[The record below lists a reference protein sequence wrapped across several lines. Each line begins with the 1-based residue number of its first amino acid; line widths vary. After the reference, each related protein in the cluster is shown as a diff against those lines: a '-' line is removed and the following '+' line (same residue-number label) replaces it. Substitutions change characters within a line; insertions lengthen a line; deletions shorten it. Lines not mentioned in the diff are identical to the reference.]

1 MHYFDKNALKLSHAH
16 FKAHIKEGDTV
27 IDATAG
33 RGRDTLLLS
42 TLVGKNGR
50 VFAFDIQEE
59 ALRST
64 KALLSEHGRENVT
77 LILDSHHKLCDHV
90 KEAAAVVFNFG
101 FLPGGDHTVFFRPD
115 TSIKAIEAALSIL
128 RDDGFVSLCIYYGGD
143 TGFEERD
150 AILSWLQKLDQ
161 KKYTVMLQSFYN
173 RRNCPPLF
181 AVIEKNQTDAPFS
194 PSAASV

>member
-16 FKAHIKEGDTV
+16 FRAHIKEGDTV

-42 TLVGKNGR
+42 ELVGKSGK

-59 ALRST
+59 AICST
-64 KALLSEHGRENVT
+64 KALLSENERDNVT
-77 LILDSHHKLCDHV
+77 LILDSHHKMAGYV
-90 KEAAAVVFNFG
+90 QEAAAVVFNFG
-101 FLPGGDHTVFFRPD
+101 FLPGGDHSVFSHPD
-115 TSIKAIEAALSIL
+115 TSIKAIDASLSIL
-128 RDDGFVSLCIYYGGD
+128 KEDGFVSLCIYYGGD

-150 AILSWLQKLDQ
+150 GILSYLQNLNQ
-161 KKYTVMLQSFYN
+161 KKYTVMLQSFFN

-181 AVIEKNQTDAPFS
+181 AVIEKNRL
-194 PSAASV
+194 